1 LSIVFFVAVR
11 VQGPFRSGGLSCYYS
26 TVHGAAYGQVLEKKA
41 YARIDFVQ
49 ENQ

>member
-1 LSIVFFVAVR
+1 MVFFVAANTHCAL
-11 VQGPFRSGGLSCYYS
+11 RSGGLSCYYS

-41 YARIDFVQ
+41 CTRIDFVQ